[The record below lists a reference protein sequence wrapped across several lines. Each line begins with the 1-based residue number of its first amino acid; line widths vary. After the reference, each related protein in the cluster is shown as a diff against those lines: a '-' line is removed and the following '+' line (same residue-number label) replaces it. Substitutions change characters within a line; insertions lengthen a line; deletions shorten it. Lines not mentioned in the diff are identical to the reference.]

1 MREFIFEYEWNG
13 STYATIIP
21 ARDIVEATFRAQAM
35 ENGLAYKGESVLR
48 VKVANSEDGWWAR
61 FVKFILGARP

>member
-21 ARDIVEATFRAQAM
+21 ARDAVEADLRAQAM
-35 ENGLAYKGESVLR
+35 TRGLFYVGESVLR

-61 FVKFILGARP
+61 FVKYILGVRP